1 MACIV
6 AAVASATEDAT
17 AGLRCRYHVICSP
30 EPGVRVQQQT
40 VLIVDDN
47 PENLTVLGELLCER
61 YRVRAAPSGARALQ
75 LAEQQ
80 PLPDLILLDIMMPGM
95 NGYEVL
101 QKLKQNPVL
110 HDIPVIFTT
119 AMSAEEDE
127 QRGLTLGAVDYVTKP
142 LKPAVVLARVSAH
155 MELKLVR
162 DRLQRINESL
172 EGEIALRMRE
182 NLMIQ
187 EVTIRALARLAET
200 RDNETGNH
208 ILRTQYYVQALATR
222 ASRHSRFAAELDPQN
237 ISLIAKSAPL
247 HDIGKVGIP
256 DHVLLK
262 AGKLTSEE
270 WEIMKTH
277 AAIGADAIRRAEADT
292 RKSVRFLDYAKQVAR
307 HHHERWDGRGYP
319 DGLAG
324 EAIPLAARLMAVVD
338 VFDALI
344 SKRIYKPAMSFDEA
358 RQIMA
363 SEGGQHFDPD
373 LLLAFLEGYDEF
385 CDIARQHPDAQDH
398 AEAAVSHPAAASL
411 PAAHAR

>member
-1 MACIV
+1 
-6 AAVASATEDAT
+6 
-17 AGLRCRYHVICSP
+17 
-30 EPGVRVQQQT
+30 VQQQT
-40 VLIVDDN
+40 ILIVDDN

-61 YRVRAAPSGARALQ
+61 YKVRAATSGARALQ

-95 NGYEVL
+95 SGYDVL
-101 QKLKQNPVL
+101 QKLKQNPAL
-110 HDIPVIFTT
+110 HDIPVIFAT

-127 QRGLTLGAVDYVTKP
+127 QRGLSLGAVDYVTKP

-162 DRLQRINESL
+162 DRLQRINQSL
-172 EGEIALRMRE
+172 EVEIAQRMRE

-208 ILRTQYYVQALATR
+208 ILRTQHYVQALATR
-222 ASRHSRFAAELDPQN
+222 ASRHPRFAAELDAQS
-237 ISLIAKSAPL
+237 ISLISKSAPL

-262 AGKLTSEE
+262 AGKLTPEE
-270 WEIMKTH
+270 WDVMKTH

-292 RKSVRFLDYAKQVAR
+292 HESVRFLDYAKQVAR
-307 HHHERWDGRGYP
+307 HHHERWDGSGYP

-324 EAIPLAARLMAVVD
+324 DAIPLSARLMAVVD
-338 VFDALI
+338 VLDALI
-344 SKRIYKPAMSFDEA
+344 SKRIYKQALSFDEA

-363 SEGGQHFDPD
+363 SQGGKHFDPD
-373 LLLAFLEGYDEF
+373 LLVAFLEGYDEF
-385 CDIARQHPDAQDH
+385 CDIARQHPDVLEH
-398 AEAAVSHPAAASL
+398 ADTLMTHPAAVSSAAVQ
-411 PAAHAR
+411 AR